1 MYVAFGASKRFAI
14 SIGACNI
21 LSVFLGSFLLVG
33 LKDQLESSEAVDYIP
48 TFAGECR
55 GRRVVL
61 VLAPVLVLVVV
72 VRRVANSMP
81 PVFGIAIRWCTT
93 YCPRSGD
100 RNYGF

>member
-1 MYVAFGASKRFAI
+1 MLGTCVCGSLQQLGQFAMHVAFGVSKRFAI

-55 GRRVVL
+55 GRD
-61 VLAPVLVLVVV
+61 VVV
-72 VRRVANSMP
+72 VFAE
-81 PVFGIAIRWCTT
+81 W
-93 YCPRSGD
+93 
-100 RNYGF
+100 